1 MHDENEVREKILLKS
16 FEMFHQFGC
25 VKVSMEE
32 IASGLGI
39 SKKTLYKHF
48 SNKEHLLNEIFSTVS
63 CQTETFSNDLF
74 ANNKYTYVQKIK
86 LMLEYV
92 SQHVGKFKGPMVSDL
107 QAQYPKIWEKV
118 QVFMKKKAW
127 EKFSILVDE
136 GIKQGLFRNDFNEQ
150 IVVMMY
156 VFSLQNLLTPE
167 VLAQVPLSADQI
179 YKTLIN
185 VIFEGI
191 LTDEGRKKFNDPE
204 NETTKEIANDAQT

>member
-1 MHDENEVREKILLKS
+1 MQDENEIKEKILLKS

-25 VKVSMEE
+25 AKVTMEE
-32 IASGLGI
+32 IASALGI

-63 CQTETFSNDLF
+63 CQTETFSNELF
-74 ANNKYTYVQKIK
+74 ANENYTYVQKVK

-92 SQHVGKFKGPMVSDL
+92 SEHVGKFNGPMMDDL
-107 QAQYPKIWEKV
+107 QTHFPKIWENIHL
-118 QVFMKKKAW
+118 FMKKKAW
-127 EKFSILVDE
+127 EKFSMLVDE
-136 GIKQGLFRNDFNEQ
+136 GITHGIFRSDINKN
-150 IVVMMY
+150 IVVLMY

-191 LTDEGRKKFNDPE
+191 LTDEGRKKFNLTE
-204 NETTKEIANDAQT
+204 NEQPEDATNVS